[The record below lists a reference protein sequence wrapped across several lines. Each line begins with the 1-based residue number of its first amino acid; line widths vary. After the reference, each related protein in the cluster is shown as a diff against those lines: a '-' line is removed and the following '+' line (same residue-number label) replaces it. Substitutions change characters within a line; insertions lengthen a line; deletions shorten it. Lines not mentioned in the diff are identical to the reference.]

1 MLIYGALVPH
11 PPIIRAE
18 IGGEETKKA
27 HKTVEAMERL
37 AQRLAALKLDTIVIF
52 SPHGPVFQDGLAIRG
67 GARLKGDL
75 ARFGFFRQWEW
86 AVDQELAAAIVREA
100 EKEKIPCL
108 QLTGADLAGYGLSAD
123 LDHGVV
129 VPLSFLA
136 DESVKL
142 VATGMS
148 LLPWLEQYQLGVAIG
163 RAVHRSP
170 RRIGV
175 IASGD
180 LSHCLH
186 PGAPAGYDPRGK
198 EFDETLMAL
207 LRAQNRTAIFDL
219 DPVMVEKAA
228 ECGFRALLMLLG
240 VFDGWQVEIEV
251 LNYEGPFGVG
261 YGVASFAPQG
271 EEEKGSSLLPVL
283 RRRREEALRT
293 RRAAESPFVRLAR
306 QTVEDHLLGTDGSLG
321 NMDKGDLPPEARQP
335 AGAFVSIKKHGML
348 RGCIGTIFPTQPTF
362 LEEIRHNAIAAALHD
377 PRFDPVQV
385 DELPDL
391 VYTVDRILPPEPVA
405 GPADLDPQKYGV
417 IVRSGGKTGLL
428 LPNLEGVETIE
439 EQLAI
444 AKRKAGIGPE
454 EPVTLERFEVV
465 RYF

>member
-18 IGGEETKKA
+18 IGREETKKA
-27 HKTVEAMERL
+27 RQTVTAMEHL
-37 AQRLAALKLDTIVIF
+37 AERLAALKLETILIF

-67 GARLKGDL
+67 GQRLKGDL
-75 ARFGFFRQWEW
+75 ARFGSDRNWEW
-86 AVDQELAAAIVREA
+86 EVDQELAVAITSEA
-100 EKEKIPCL
+100 QKEKIPCL
-108 QLTGADLAGYGLSAD
+108 QLTAEDLSGYGLGAD

-136 DESVKL
+136 DDDAIKL

-163 RAVHRSP
+163 RAVQKSP

-180 LSHCLH
+180 LSHCLQ

-207 LRAQNRTAIFDL
+207 LKAQNHTALFDL

-228 ECGFRALLMLLG
+228 ECGFRTLLMLLG
-240 VFDGWQVEIEV
+240 VFDGWQVETEV
-251 LNYEGPFGVG
+251 LSYEGPFGVG
-261 YGVASFAPQG
+261 YGVVSFEPKG
-271 EEEKGSSLLPVL
+271 EDEPKSSLLSVL
-283 RRRREEALRT
+283 RQRRQEKLRT

-306 QTVEDHLLGTDGSLG
+306 QTVENHLLGNAFATD
-321 NMDKGDLPPEARQP
+321 KWDLPPEALQP
-335 AGAFVSIKKHGML
+335 AGAFVSIKKHGTL
-348 RGCIGTIFPTQPTF
+348 RGCIGTVFPTQPTF

-377 PRFDPVQV
+377 SRFDPVQA
-385 DELPDL
+385 DELSDL
-391 VYTVDRILPPEPVA
+391 VYSVDRIHPPEPVA
-405 GPADLDPQKYGV
+405 GPAELDPRKYGV
-417 IVRSGGKTGLL
+417 IVRSGGKMGLL
-428 LPNLEGVETIE
+428 LPNLEGVETVE

-444 AKRKAGIGPE
+444 AKRKAGIGPR
-454 EPVTLERFEVV
+454 EPVELERFEVV
-465 RYF
+465 RYV

>member
-1 MLIYGALVPH
+1 MDWRSGA
-11 PPIIRAE
+11 
-18 IGGEETKKA
+18 
-27 HKTVEAMERL
+27 
-37 AQRLAALKLDTIVIF
+37 
-52 SPHGPVFQDGLAIRG
+52 GP
-67 GARLKGDL
+67 LKGDL

-261 YGVASFAPQG
+261 YGVAGFAPQG
-271 EEEKGSSLLPVL
+271 EEEKDPVCFRCFAAGGRSAPDSSG
-283 RRRREEALRT
+283 RRVTPL
-293 RRAAESPFVRLAR
+293 RLAR
-306 QTVEDHLLGTDGSLG
+306 QTVEDHPWGQTVPWATWTRG
-321 NMDKGDLPPEARQP
+321 PAARSKTT
-335 AGAFVSIKKHGML
+335 GRGLVSIKNMVCAGL
-348 RGCIGTIFPTQPTF
+348 YRTIFPTQPTF

-391 VYTVDRILPPEPVA
+391 VCYG
-405 GPADLDPQKYGV
+405 GPDFTS
-417 IVRSGGKTGLL
+417 RTGGGTG
-428 LPNLEGVETIE
+428 
-439 EQLAI
+439 
-444 AKRKAGIGPE
+444 GP
-454 EPVTLERFEVV
+454 
-465 RYF
+465 